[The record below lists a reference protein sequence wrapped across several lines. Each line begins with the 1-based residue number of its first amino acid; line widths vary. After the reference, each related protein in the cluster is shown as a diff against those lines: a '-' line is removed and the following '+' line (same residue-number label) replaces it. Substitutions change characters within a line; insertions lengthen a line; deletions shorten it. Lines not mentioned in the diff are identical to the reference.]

1 MSDNINIEYY
11 KENLKE
17 FKENVKDNVLSYK
30 LLVSN
35 LRNDLTGEITI
46 DSPGVNEN
54 EKDLNK
60 FKNVSGRLFSLKN
73 DLENN
78 SKMLGIKQDA
88 LEENININKSINQ
101 KYKEENKK
109 LKNSDEAA
117 IGRYNDIKSTYQNN
131 FIEAFIYLVS
141 SITFLIL
148 LLVFIFNP
156 KKSK

>member
-11 KENLKE
+11 KDNLKE
-17 FKENVKDNVLSYK
+17 FKQNVKDNVLSYK

-35 LRNDLTGEITI
+35 LRNNLTGEITI

-88 LEENININKSINQ
+88 LEETININKSLNQ
-101 KYKEENKK
+101 QYKEEDKK
-109 LKNSDEAA
+109 LKNDDQAA

-131 FIEAFIYLVS
+131 FIETFIYLVS

-156 KKSK
+156 KKPK